1 MTECYNIAKS
11 LKISGCILAGGQG
24 TRLGGIDKGL
34 VKFGTSTLVEHAI
47 NRLSPQVDSLIINA
61 NRNTDKYNEFGFPV
75 VTDSNKNFDGPLQ
88 GFYTGLVHSDADY
101 VVFAPCDCPFFPS
114 NLIQQLAQPLIHS
127 HAKLSMAVAGGR
139 PQPVFTIVSVDLK
152 NSLGKFLEN
161 GGRKIR
167 HWIESEKYSSVGF
180 SEPTAFD
187 NINTTHDLNK
197 AEARLGTSPNG

>member
-1 MTECYNIAKS
+1 MTGYYKIANS

-34 VKFGTSTLVEHAI
+34 VKFGTSTLIEHAI
-47 NRLSPQVDSLIINA
+47 NRLSPQVESLIVNA
-61 NRNTDKYNEFGFPV
+61 NRNTEKYNELGFSV
-75 VTDSNKNFDGPLQ
+75 VRDSNTTFDGPLR
-88 GFYTGLVHSDADY
+88 GFYAGLVHSDADY

-167 HWIESEKYSSVGF
+167 HWVESENYATVSF
-180 SEPTAFD
+180 SDSMAFD
-187 NINTTHDLNK
+187 NINTADDLRE
-197 AEARLGTSPNG
+197 AETRLP